1 LPIGYYPALSDES
14 LDRILLDQSQYTV
27 EWMITPQEHAKA
39 LDLQS
44 LIAGNNFVRVVRSDA
59 IVAHRHYGSADSVA
73 SQVHRVDITDSNVH
87 SWTSESPLTQALGLE
102 LEGGRPGGARPGD
115 VVWLAQ
121 RKKIPE
127 VSAARKELWA
137 IAEHR

>member
-1 LPIGYYPALSDES
+1 MPRRWTSSRS
-14 LDRILLDQSQYTV
+14 LRG
-27 EWMITPQEHAKA
+27 IT
-39 LDLQS
+39 LCVW
-44 LIAGNNFVRVVRSDA
+44 FA